1 MTIFILDTNVIS
13 DIAMPT
19 RNPAVLT
26 RLTAHQPDILCLC
39 EAVDYEV
46 RRGYLKTRAFAR
58 LAISEQRI
66 MRQFQWLPLIE
77 ADWRVAAQLWADAA
91 NNGKVLSD
99 VDLLIAAVAQRIDA
113 VIVSADADFD
123 HLSVRR
129 ENWRNA

>member
-39 EAVDYEV
+39 EAVD
-46 RRGYLKTRAFAR
+46 
-58 LAISEQRI
+58 
-66 MRQFQWLPLIE
+66 
-77 ADWRVAAQLWADAA
+77 
-91 NNGKVLSD
+91 
-99 VDLLIAAVAQRIDA
+99 LLIAAVAQRIDA